1 MFYFCENI
9 FYRNGFLL
17 SSEFWNDAEGTFVV
31 ASFSDFEIFKFVCCI
46 RISSEEIVR
55 LMEIGRNFVVGK
67 NW

>member
-1 MFYFCENI
+1 
-9 FYRNGFLL
+9 LL